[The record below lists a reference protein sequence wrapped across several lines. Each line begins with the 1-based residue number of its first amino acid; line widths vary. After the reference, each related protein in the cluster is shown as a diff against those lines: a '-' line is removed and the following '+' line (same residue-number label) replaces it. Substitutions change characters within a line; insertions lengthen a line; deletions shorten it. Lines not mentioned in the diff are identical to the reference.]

1 MPLPGSDRDKTQEQ
15 LISELEKMREL
26 VARLKVLASSGI
38 VHNLAYFQE
47 RLAEEVSRSSR
58 YKYNFSIVIV
68 EADTF
73 EAYSKKFGSAA
84 GDELMGM
91 LQTILRNAL
100 RLSDL
105 YCHFE
110 NSKFG
115 ILLPY
120 TGSDGTGIVAGRMI
134 QTMERVMALKSM
146 STHIP
151 LTMSAGIAVFPK
163 DAVSE
168 KILLD
173 IAGDALRLAKSNG
186 GNCYCFAGIKDEGG
200 AQSAGIPMPEQ
211 SGNEVVLEY
220 LDDEIQRSSRY
231 STELSL
237 MLISFSELDQGGSV
251 TTQLDKRR
259 VGPVVDRY
267 ISRCIRGTDRPFPY
281 NGNQL
286 AVVLPNTNAAGAQ
299 VLAKKI
305 YQSFAATAGLSA
317 AEKAAIPSVNIG
329 IASFPI
335 DEVSRNGLVN
345 CAEAA
350 LNMAMRKGSNQV
362 VLASSLARPDG
373 GSQRDVAAWIESLR
387 EMSQNSIYNLLAV
400 VDATEHYVVPHSQN
414 TTKLSMAIGQVLGIH
429 TANIRKLRVIALLHD
444 VGKIYLAPGIITK
457 AGPLDNKEL
466 AIMRKHPEFGAN
478 IVQQFPD
485 FAYAAKAIL
494 SHHERMDGK
503 GYPTGLT
510 GEQIPLESRII
521 AVAEAFDDMV
531 TQRPYREQLSL
542 KQALQELDK
551 YSGKQFDFAV
561 VNALKRALSNVT
573 SG

>member
-1 MPLPGSDRDKTQEQ
+1 
-15 LISELEKMREL
+15 MREQ

-58 YKYNFSIVIV
+58 YKYKFSIVIV

-73 EAYSKKFGSAA
+73 EAYSKKCGSAA

-91 LQTILRNAL
+91 LRTILRNAL

-110 NSKFG
+110 SSKFG

-120 TGSDGTGIVAGRMI
+120 TDSGGTGIVAGRI
-134 QTMERVMALKSM
+134 VETMERVMALKSM
-146 STHIP
+146 STHIS
-151 LTMSAGIAVFPK
+151 LTMSAGIAVYPG

-173 IAGDALRLAKSNG
+173 VAGDALKLAKAKG
-186 GNCYCFAGIKDEGG
+186 GNCYCFAGAYEDSGE
-200 AQSAGIPMPEQ
+200 SAGNLMPEHAA
-211 SGNEVVLEY
+211 NEVLLEF

-237 MLISFSELDQGGSV
+237 MLLSFAELDQDGGLAAP
-251 TTQLDKRR
+251 LDKRR
-259 VGPVVDRY
+259 VGTIVDKY
-267 ISRCIRGTDRPFPY
+267 ISGCIRGTDRPFPY
-281 NGNQL
+281 NVNQL
-286 AVVLPNTNAAGAQ
+286 AVLLPNTNAAGAQ

-305 YQSFAATAGLSA
+305 FQSFAGPDGQGAT
-317 AEKAAIPSVNIG
+317 EKAAKLSVNMG

-335 DEVSRNGLVN
+335 DEVSRNGLVK

-350 LNMAMRKGSNQV
+350 LNLAMRKGSNQV
-362 VLASSLARPDG
+362 VLASSLVRPDG
-373 GSQRDVAAWIESLR
+373 GSQRDVAAWIESLK
-387 EMSQNSIYNLLAV
+387 EMGQNSIYNLLAV

-414 TTKLSMAIGQVLGIH
+414 TTKLSMAIGQVLGLH
-429 TANIRKLRVIALLHD
+429 TANIRKLRVISLLHD
-444 VGKIYLAPGIITK
+444 VGKIYLAPAVITK
-457 AGPLDNKEL
+457 PGPLDDKEL

-478 IVQQFPD
+478 ILQQFTD

-494 SHHERMDGK
+494 AHHERMDGK
-503 GYPTGLT
+503 GYPAGLA

-531 TQRPYREQLSL
+531 TQRPYREQLSIRE
-542 KQALQELDK
+542 ALQELDRN
-551 YSGKQFDFAV
+551 SGKQFDFAV
-561 VNALKRALSNVT
+561 VNALKKALSSVT
-573 SG
+573 GG

>member
-15 LISELEKMREL
+15 LISELEKMREQ
-26 VARLKVLASSGI
+26 VARLKSVASAGI
-38 VHNLAYFQE
+38 VHNLAYFKE

-73 EAYSKKFGSAA
+73 EAYSKKCGSAA

-100 RLSDL
+100 RLSDF

-110 NSKFG
+110 SSRFG

-120 TGSDGTGIVAGRMI
+120 TDSDGAGIVAGRI
-134 QTMERVMALKSM
+134 VQTLERVMALKSM

-151 LTMSAGIAVFPK
+151 LTMSAGIAVFPG

-168 KILLD
+168 IILLD
-173 IAGDALRLAKSNG
+173 VAGGALKRARAKG
-186 GNCYCFAGIKDEGG
+186 GNCYCFAGADQDSEEP
-200 AQSAGIPMPEQ
+200 AGNFMPAHTA
-211 SGNEVVLEY
+211 NEVLLEF

-237 MLISFSELDQGGSV
+237 MLLSFSELDQDGGL

-259 VGPVVDRY
+259 VAPIVDKY
-267 ISRCIRGTDRPFPY
+267 ISSLIRGTDRPFPY
-281 NGNQL
+281 NENQL
-286 AVVLPNTNAAGAQ
+286 AVLLPNTNAGGAQ
-299 VLAKKI
+299 ILAKKI
-305 YQSFAATAGLSA
+305 FQAFAVPAGTGA
-317 AEKAAIPSVNIG
+317 DEKAAKLSVNIG

-335 DEVSRNGLVN
+335 DEVSRNGLVRG
-345 CAEAA
+345 AEAA

-362 VLASSLARPDG
+362 VLASSLTRPDG
-373 GSQRDVAAWIESLR
+373 GSQRDVAAWIDSLR
-387 EMSQNSIYNLLAV
+387 GMGQNSIYNLLAV
-400 VDATEHYVVPHSQN
+400 VDATERYVVPHSQN
-414 TTKLSMAIGQVLGIH
+414 TTKLSMAIGQVLGLH

-444 VGKIYLAPGIITK
+444 VGKIFLAPAIINK
-457 AGPLDNKEL
+457 AGPLDDKEL

-478 IVQQFPD
+478 ILQQFTD
-485 FAYAAKAIL
+485 FSYAAKAVL
-494 SHHERMDGK
+494 AHHERMDGK
-503 GYPTGLT
+503 GYPSGLA

-531 TQRPYREQLSL
+531 TPRPYREQLSI
-542 KQALQELDK
+542 KAALQELDK
-551 YSGKQFDFAV
+551 NAGKQFDFAV
-561 VNALKRALSNVT
+561 ANALKKALSNVT
-573 SG
+573 SE

>member
-1 MPLPGSDRDKTQEQ
+1 
-15 LISELEKMREL
+15 MREQ
-26 VARLKVLASSGI
+26 VARLKVLANAGI
-38 VHNLAYFQE
+38 VHNLAYFRE

-68 EADTF
+68 EADNF
-73 EAYSKKFGSAA
+73 EAYGKKCGSAA
-84 GDELMGM
+84 GNELMGM

-110 NSKFG
+110 NSRFG

-120 TGSDGTGIVAGRMI
+120 TESDGAGIVAGRI
-134 QTMERVMALKSM
+134 VQTTERVLALKSM
-146 STHIP
+146 STNIP

-173 IAGDALRLAKSNG
+173 IAGDALRLARGKG
-186 GNCYCFAGIKDEGG
+186 GNCHCFAGVDEGST
-200 AQSAGIPMPEQ
+200 QSAGIHIPEQ
-211 SGNEVVLEY
+211 TGNEVVLEY

-237 MLISFSELDQGGSV
+237 MLISFSELDPGGSL

-259 VGPVVDRY
+259 VGPIVDRY
-267 ISRCIRGTDRPFPY
+267 ISRCIRGTDRPFSY
-281 NGNQL
+281 NVSQL
-286 AVVLPNTNAAGAQ
+286 AVVLPNTNAGGAQ

-305 YQSFAATAGLSA
+305 YQSFAATVGLSA

-335 DEVSRNGLVN
+335 DEVSRNGLIK

-350 LNMAMRKGSNQV
+350 LNLAMRKGSNQV

-373 GSQRDVAAWIESLR
+373 GSQRDVAAWIESLQG
-387 EMSQNSIYNLLAV
+387 MAQNSIYNLLAV

-414 TTKLSMAIGQVLGIH
+414 TTKLSMAIGQVLGFH
-429 TANIRKLRVIALLHD
+429 SANIRKLRVIALLHD
-444 VGKIYLAPGIITK
+444 VGKIYLATDIVTK
-457 AGPLDNKEL
+457 PGPLDDKEL

-494 SHHERMDGK
+494 AHHERMDGK
-503 GYPTGLT
+503 GYPAGLA

-531 TQRPYREQLSL
+531 TQRPYREQLSI
-542 KQALQELDK
+542 KEALQELDRNA
-551 YSGKQFDFAV
+551 GKQFDFAV
-561 VNALKRALSNVT
+561 VNALKKALSNVT

>member
-1 MPLPGSDRDKTQEQ
+1 MREQ
-15 LISELEKMREL
+15 L
-26 VARLKVLASSGI
+26 ARMNVMAGTGV

-68 EADTF
+68 ETDNF
-73 EAYSKKFGSAA
+73 EAYCKKCGSAA

-105 YCHFE
+105 FCHFE

-120 TGSDGTGIVAGRMI
+120 TESGGTGIVTGRII
-134 QTMERVMALKSM
+134 QTVERVMALKSM
-146 STHIP
+146 STNIP
-151 LTMSAGIAVFPK
+151 LTMSGGIAVFPK
-163 DAVSE
+163 DAVSG
-168 KILLD
+168 KILFD
-173 IAGDALRLAKSNG
+173 TAGDALKLARSRG
-186 GNCYCFAGIKDEGG
+186 GNSYCFGG
-200 AQSAGIPMPEQ
+200 ADEDSSQSAGVPITEQ
-211 SGNEVVLEY
+211 TGNEVVSEY

-237 MLISFSELDQGGSV
+237 MLLSLSEPDRGGNLN
-251 TTQLDKRR
+251 TQLDRKR
-259 VGPVVDRY
+259 VGAIVDRY
-267 ISRCIRGTDRPFPY
+267 ISQCIRGTDRPFPY
-281 NGNQL
+281 NVNQM
-286 AVVLPNTNAAGAQ
+286 AVVLPNTNAGGAQ

-305 YQSFAATAGLSA
+305 HQAFTPAAGLSA

-335 DEVSRNGLVN
+335 DEVSRNGLIK

-350 LNMAMRKGSNQV
+350 LTVAMRKGSNQV

-373 GSQRDVAAWIESLR
+373 GSQRDVAALIESLR
-387 EMSQNSIYNLLAV
+387 ETGQNSIYNLLAV
-400 VDATEHYVVPHSQN
+400 VDATDHYVVPHSQN
-414 TTKLSMAIGQVLGIH
+414 TAKLSMAIGQVLGLH

-444 VGKIYLAPGIITK
+444 VGKIYLAPGIIGK
-457 AGPLDNKEL
+457 PGPLDDKEL
-466 AIMRKHPEFGAN
+466 AIMRKHPEFGVN
-478 IVQQFPD
+478 IVQQFSD

-494 SHHERMDGK
+494 SHHERVDGR
-503 GYPTGLT
+503 GYPSGLA
-510 GEQIPLESRII
+510 GEQIPPESRII

-542 KQALQELDK
+542 KEALRELEK
-551 YSGKQFDFAV
+551 ESGKQFDLTV
-561 VNALKRALSNVT
+561 VNALKKALSNVT
-573 SG
+573 G